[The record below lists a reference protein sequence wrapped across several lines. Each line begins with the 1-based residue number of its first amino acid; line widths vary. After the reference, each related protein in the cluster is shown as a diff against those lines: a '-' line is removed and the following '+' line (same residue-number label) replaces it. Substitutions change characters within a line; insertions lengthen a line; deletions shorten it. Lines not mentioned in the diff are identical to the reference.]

1 MYTLSSHDVP
11 NPNPRPPQCQRVF
24 SENIASLPRS
34 IVTTLTRTIAA
45 FANGGTWANND
56 NGQCQE
62 GKHISLLYHIISEI
76 GQGPRQNCAEVWSTN
91 WSLCSQVWS
100 GLVCFK
106 SDGNGVNN
114 DNAQWRVSALLFDI
128 LQMGKYVPYLLVK
141 ENCVSFNCKLLPRK
155 TRFGLEDPITQKTA
169 WVNSN

>member
-1 MYTLSSHDVP
+1 MYTLPSYDVQ
-11 NPNPRPPQCQRVF
+11 NRQCQRVF

-56 NGQCQE
+56 NGKRQE
-62 GKHISLLYHIISEI
+62 GKHISLLYDISEI

-91 WSLCSQVWS
+91 WSFCSQVWS

-106 SDGNGVNN
+106 SGGNRANN
-114 DNAQWRVSALLFDI
+114 DNAQWPLSALLFDI

-141 ENCVSFNCKLLPRK
+141 ENCVSFNCKLFPRK